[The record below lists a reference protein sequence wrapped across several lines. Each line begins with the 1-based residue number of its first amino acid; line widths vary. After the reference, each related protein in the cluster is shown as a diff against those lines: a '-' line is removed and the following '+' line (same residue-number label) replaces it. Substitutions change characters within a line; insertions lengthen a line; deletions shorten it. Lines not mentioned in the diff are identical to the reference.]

1 MNALRTAK
9 KSALLV
15 LEDGTVFKGKA
26 AGAAVTT
33 TGEICFNTAMNGYQ
47 ELFTDPSYSGQIV
60 VCTHVHIGNYGVIDA
75 ETESDA
81 IKIAGLV
88 CREFSTYYSRNKA
101 QGNVQDYFTNGQK
114 PVIYGIDT
122 RKLVK
127 HIRDKGAMNAI
138 LSTEFDDPETLKK
151 QLQAVPSMQ
160 GQELSSTVSCN
171 SAYEEGPEKASM
183 RISMLD
189 LGLKQ
194 NIVKCLTDRGA
205 RVKVF
210 PAKTSFEEMN
220 SFQPHG
226 FMISNGPGDPA
237 VMAYAIETV
246 KKALDSN
253 KPVFGICL
261 GHQILAEAC
270 GVETYKMYN
279 GHRGVN
285 HPIKNLTTGKGEITS
300 QNHGFAVEKAQL
312 ETNDLVSITH
322 MHLNDKTVAGIRH
335 KNKPAFSVQYH
346 PESSPGPHDSRYL
359 FDDFIDL
366 IKAQNTLS

>member
-1 MNALRTAK
+1 MNASRTPK
-9 KSALLV
+9 KNALLV
-15 LEDGTVFKGKA
+15 LEDGSVFKGKA
-26 AGAAVTT
+26 AGASITT

-60 VCTHVHIGNYGVIDA
+60 VCTHVHIGNYGVMDD
-75 ETESDA
+75 ETESDS

-88 CREFSTYYSRNKA
+88 CREFSPYFSRTKA
-101 QGNVQDYFTNGQK
+101 NGNVHDYFINGQK
-114 PVIYGIDT
+114 PVIHGIDT

-138 LSTEFDDPETLKK
+138 LSTECDDAEILKK
-151 QLQAVPSMQ
+151 QLLAVPSMQ
-160 GQELSSTVSCN
+160 GQELSSSVSCEV
-171 SAYEEGPEKASM
+171 AYEEGPSDASM

-194 NIVKCLTDRGA
+194 NIVRCLTDRGA

-210 PAKTSFEEMN
+210 PAKSTFEELN
-220 SFQPHG
+220 SFNPHG

-237 VMAYAIETV
+237 VMSYAIETV
-246 KKALDSN
+246 KNALESN
-253 KPVFGICL
+253 KPLFGICL

-270 GVETYKMYN
+270 GIKTYKMHN

-300 QNHGFAVEKAQL
+300 QNHGFAVDKAQL
-312 ETNDLVSITH
+312 DENNLMEITH
-322 MHLNDKTVAGIRH
+322 LHLNDKTVAGIRH
-335 KNKPAFSVQYH
+335 KSKPAFSVQYH
-346 PESSPGPHDSRYL
+346 PESAPGPHDSRYL
-359 FDDFIDL
+359 FDEFINL